1 MADGGPGRQGATHG
15 ALPAQAARPRL
26 TVGRVLRALGRLRLG
41 LATLGKTGNSGVAR
55 KPSGPRN
62 ADAPVRAWPGLRR
75 LSGLCLL
82 AALGAAAPAGAQ
94 PLGHDVYFLGEIH
107 DNPAHHRTQ
116 ADWVAALGPKALVF
130 EMLTPDQAGR
140 VTPALIADAEQLGA
154 VLGWADSGWPDFAMY
169 HPIFAAAP
177 DAAYLGVAVPRDAA
191 RAAMS
196 QGVAAAFGGQAARFG
211 LDRPLPDDEQARREA
226 LQLRAHCDAL
236 PGEMLPGM
244 VAIQRLRDARL
255 AERALEALD
264 RYGAPVAVITGNG
277 HARRDWGAPAALAL
291 AAPDLQ
297 IFALGQGEA
306 ASGPPPGPFDEIA
319 IGPDIDR
326 GDPCA
331 AFR

>member
-1 MADGGPGRQGATHG
+1 
-15 ALPAQAARPRL
+15 
-26 TVGRVLRALGRLRLG
+26 
-41 LATLGKTGNSGVAR
+41 LAV
-55 KPSGPRN
+55 
-62 ADAPVRAWPGLRR
+62 
-75 LSGLCLL
+75 
-82 AALGAAAPAGAQ
+82 LGAAAPAGAQ

-154 VLGWADSGWPDFAMY
+154 VLGWADSGWPEFAMY

-177 DAAYLGVAVPRDAA
+177 DAAYLGAAVPRDAA

-306 ASGPPPGPFDEIA
+306 ASGPPPVPSTRSQSAPTSTGAIPAPPFVRQGRALVCRIGAGPKPRPLRQGRNRPRHEPGRSLRRLSLGRAGRWSAGSGPVPSPGPCDKIA